1 MESVP
6 FFFPEQVSFLFP
18 VQDRLRAN
26 VSCGMIETKFEMR
39 ERMICD
45 VKENENEREQNCPHQ

>member
-1 MESVP
+1 MGCV
-6 FFFPEQVSFLFP
+6 FPAQVSFLFP